1 MNTHKFSEELF
12 LKVPIIGIVRGMPF
26 DTIKNLL
33 SVYAN
38 AGLTTIEITMNTNG
52 AADMIKFIADNF
64 SGRLNIGAGTV
75 CTQAELD
82 SALNAGAQFIVTPV
96 VNQKI
101 IECCVNAAIP
111 IFPGAFTPTEIYNAW
126 EMGAYMVKV
135 FPATQFG
142 PAYIK
147 EVKAPLNKVKLV
159 PTGGITLEN
168 IDEYK
173 KAGADGY
180 GMAGA
185 LFDKALIEQQNWTG
199 LKAHMKQ
206 FADKFQVTA
215 K

>member
-1 MNTHKFSEELF
+1 MNTHKFSDELF
-12 LKVPIIGIVRGMPF
+12 LKVPIVGIVRGMPF
-26 DTIKNLL
+26 NTIKNIL
-33 SVYAN
+33 SVYAD
-38 AGLTTIEITMNTNG
+38 AGLTTIEITMNTDG
-52 AADMIKFIADNF
+52 AVKMIEFIAVNF
-64 SGRLNIGAGTV
+64 GGKLNIGAGTV

-82 SALNAGAQFIVTPV
+82 SALNAGAQFVVTPV

-101 IECCVNAAIP
+101 IEGTVKAGIP

-135 FPATQFG
+135 FPATLVG

-147 EVKAPLNKVKLV
+147 EVKAPLNKIKLM

-168 IDEYK
+168 IDTYQ

-185 LFDKALIEQQNWTG
+185 LFDKKLIEQENWAG
-199 LKAHMKQ
+199 LKDHLQ
-206 FADKFQVTA
+206 LFAQKFF
-215 K
+215 

>member
-12 LKVPIIGIVRGMPF
+12 LKVPVVGIVRGMPF
-26 DTIKNLL
+26 DTIKNIL
-33 SVYAN
+33 SVYAD
-38 AGLTTIEITMNTNG
+38 AGLTTIEITMNTDG
-52 AADMIKFIADNF
+52 AADMIAFIADNF
-64 SGRLNIGAGTV
+64 SGKLNIGAGTV
-75 CTQAELD
+75 CTPTELEV
-82 SALNAGAQFIVTPV
+82 ALNAGAQFIVTPV

-101 IECCVNAAIP
+101 IESCVNADIP

-147 EVKAPLNKVKLV
+147 EVKGPLDKLKLM

-168 IDEYK
+168 IDSYK

-185 LFDKALIEQQNWTG
+185 LFDKKLIEQENWVG
-199 LKAHMKQ
+199 LKAHLHQ
-206 FADKFQVTA
+206 FAHKFA
-215 K
+215 I